1 MRRSHHVLSE
11 ALSRRRALGLSA
23 GSLLAA
29 GCWPGAL
36 RAADTAPGGSFR
48 FVVVNDV
55 HYRDDRCGAWLEKV
69 FRQIK
74 AAPDQP
80 EFCLMAGDYAENG
93 ARAELAAARDAF
105 KLLGIPVF
113 GVIGNHDH
121 AAKDER
127 QAYEELFPG
136 RINYR
141 FENHGWQFLALDST
155 QGRAGSNTNIQA
167 PTLRWADDQLAKLD
181 PKRPLVL
188 LTHFPLGPITPAR
201 PLNADALLERFKPFN
216 LQAVFSGHFHGFT
229 ERQVGDAILT
239 TNRCCSAWRANHDFS
254 KEKGWFS
261 CLARNGRIT
270 REFVQAAA

>member
-93 ARAELAAARDAF
+93 ARAEA
-105 KLLGIPVF
+105 LGHAGHVDGEGRSRRRGCEGLVH
-113 GVIGNHDH
+113 GVP
-121 AAKDER
+121 E
-127 QAYEELFPG
+127 F
-136 RINYR
+136 
-141 FENHGWQFLALDST
+141 
-155 QGRAGSNTNIQA
+155 RAG
-167 PTLRWADDQLAKLD
+167 
-181 PKRPLVL
+181 
-188 LTHFPLGPITPAR
+188 G
-201 PLNADALLERFKPFN
+201 
-216 LQAVFSGHFHGFT
+216 
-229 ERQVGDAILT
+229 
-239 TNRCCSAWRANHDFS
+239 
-254 KEKGWFS
+254 
-261 CLARNGRIT
+261 
-270 REFVQAAA
+270 